1 MVNID
6 KIKSLAKEKG
16 IKIKYLC
23 SKLGLAET
31 YLSNVKNG
39 KDRMTEERLKVIADI
54 LNTTPEYLKDE
65 TDNKEKPSTVNQLFG
80 DIVTLKVIS
89 SVRAGYDGEII
100 KDWNDEKDSVP
111 LSMLHGYPPEEC
123 CLLIVKGDSMYPKIL
138 DGDKIIIHTQPS
150 VDSGDT
156 AVVIY
161 NGNEGTV
168 KKVKYVTGEDWVEL
182 IPANPEYPVKRIEGE
197 GLTECIV
204 FGKVIGLY
212 RSF

>member
-1 MVNID
+1 MFKDNFVKAMQDSQKTLYALSKETGISSGQLHD
-6 KIKSLAKEKG
+6 YKIGRRIPKLQTCEKIAKSLNVSVDYLFDRKEQPP
-16 IKIKYLC
+16 I
-23 SKLGLAET
+23 
-31 YLSNVKNG
+31 
-39 KDRMTEERLKVIADI
+39 
-54 LNTTPEYLKDE
+54 
-65 TDNKEKPSTVNQLFG
+65 NQLFG
-80 DIVTLKVIS
+80 DIVTLRVIS

-138 DGDKIIIHTQPS
+138 DGDKIIIHIQPS

-156 AVVIY
+156 AVVVY

-197 GLTECIV
+197 NLTECIV